1 MGRSGAAPFVLCLVA
16 LVACGQ
22 GAAGAPPAPAGLV
35 TPSPGTLLLGLAAPR
50 TGAPGLVAAAAA
62 AERGIRLAIEERN
75 ARGGVKGRPV
85 ALRTADTRGR
95 PEGAA
100 TAATRLLLEEKVLLL
115 LADPA
120 SPRALAVAPL
130 ADRHQVP
137 LLAPSAT
144 AARVTREG
152 GRTRPF
158 VFRAGLEDRAEAAAM
173 ARFAREALGVGRVAV
188 LRDGASDGS
197 VRRADA
203 FLSRFRALGGQVVD
217 DQSYRTGDTD
227 FRSQLGSIRRRKPD
241 ALYVPGGAEVA
252 QVARQARE
260 AGMAQPLLGGLD
272 WAGPRWLEP
281 AWGALEGSY
290 HAAAFAPDD
299 PGAASQRFVKAFA
312 GRWGAPPDAHAAL
325 GYDAARLAL
334 DALERAAG
342 AGGLGGP
349 AVRDALRATRGFA
362 GLTGEVAMGPGH
374 DAERPVVV
382 VRIEGAAER
391 FAATVAP

>member
-1 MGRSGAAPFVLCLVA
+1 MRRSGAAPHVLCLLA
-16 LVACGQ
+16 LAACGP
-22 GAAGAPPAPAGLV
+22 GVPGAPPAPAPAAP
-35 TPSPGTLLLGLAAPR
+35 TPGTLLLGHAAPL
-50 TGAPGLVAAAAA
+50 TGEPALVAAAVAA
-62 AERGIRLAIEERN
+62 DRGIRLAIEERN
-75 ARGGVKGRPV
+75 AAGGVKGRPV
-85 ALRTADTRGR
+85 ALRAADTRGR
-95 PEGAA
+95 PEAAA
-100 TAATRLLLEEKVLLL
+100 TAATHLLLEERVQLL

-137 LLAPSAT
+137 LLAPSST
-144 AARVTREG
+144 EARVTREG

-173 ARFAREALGVGRVAV
+173 ARFARETLKLGKVAV

-217 DQSYRTGDTD
+217 DQSYRGGDAD
-227 FRSQLGSIRRRKPD
+227 FRSQLAAIRRRKPE

-252 QVARQARE
+252 HVARQARE
-260 AGMAQPLLGGLD
+260 LGMVLPFLGGLD

-281 AWGALEGSY
+281 AWGALEGSF

-299 PGAASQRFVKAFA
+299 PGAAAQRFAKAFA
-312 GRWGAPPDAHAAL
+312 ARWGAPPDARAAQ

-334 DALERAAG
+334 DALERAEG
-342 AGGLGGP
+342 AGG
-349 AVRDALRATRGFA
+349 AQVRDALAATRGFA
-362 GLTGEVAMGPGH
+362 GLTGALSMGPGH

-382 VRIEGAAER
+382 VKIEGAVER
-391 FAATVAP
+391 WAATVAP

>member
-1 MGRSGAAPFVLCLVA
+1 VRRSGAVPAMLCVLA
-16 LVACGQ
+16 LAACGQ
-22 GAAGAPPAPAGLV
+22 AAPAAPPASAPVAL
-35 TPSPGTLLLGLAAPR
+35 SPTTLLLGHAAPLS
-50 TGAPGLVAAAAA
+50 GEPALVAAAAA
-62 AERGIRLAIEERN
+62 AERGIRLAMEERN
-75 ARGGVKGRPV
+75 ARGGVKGRPA
-85 ALRTADTRGR
+85 ALRSADTRGR

-100 TAATRLLLEEKVLLL
+100 SAASRLLTEDRVQLLL
-115 LADPA
+115 GDPA
-120 SPRALAVAPL
+120 PPRALAMAPV

-137 LLAPSAT
+137 LLAPSST
-144 AARVTREG
+144 DARITREG

-173 ARFAREALGVGRVAV
+173 ARFARETLKLGKVAV

-217 DQSYRTGDTD
+217 DQSYRTGDAD
-227 FRSQLGSIRRRKPD
+227 FRSQLGAIRRRKPD

-260 AGMAQPLLGGLD
+260 LGMAQPLLGGLD

-281 AWGALEGSY
+281 AWGTLEGSW
-290 HAAAFAPDD
+290 HAAAFAVDD
-299 PGAASQRFVKAFA
+299 PGAAPQRFVKAFA
-312 GRWGAPPDAHAAL
+312 ARWGAPPDAHAAQ

-334 DALERAAG
+334 DALARAEGSGG
-342 AGGLGGP
+342 A
-349 AVRDALRATRGFA
+349 AVRDALQATRGFA
-362 GLTGEVAMGPGH
+362 GLSGEVSMGPGH

-382 VRIEGAAER
+382 VRIEGGAER
-391 FAATVAP
+391 WAATVAP